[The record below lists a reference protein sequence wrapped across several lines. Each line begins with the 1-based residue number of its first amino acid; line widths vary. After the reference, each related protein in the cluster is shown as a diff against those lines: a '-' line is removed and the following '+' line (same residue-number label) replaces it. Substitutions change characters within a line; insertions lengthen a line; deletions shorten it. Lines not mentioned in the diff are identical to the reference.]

1 MMDELKYDYLPLE
14 LPNMLAERH
23 KNPEQKPVATYPK
36 VYPLIEAL
44 ALKKPQWKF
53 IAHRYHDAGDGKNLG
68 YAFRVC
74 EGREILGDI
83 VMSYGRRDDD
93 AFEIRNKR
101 IQDSRERGGSAKTKD
116 VKKAMKLVL
125 KSFGTKTISEQVEE
139 ALKQTVESTWRV
151 ASDRSGTFQSLFR
164 HMQEHLFTHI
174 MDNYNEL
181 APIAVQNGADA
192 TVVEKLLPAYE
203 EYQIT
208 KEIETCKASN
218 TGAVVLT
225 LGSEYAVTLWDHSAG
240 GMQTHMH
247 TTDTLPTHIKRGV
260 GLLKLVEVK
269 HFLKGV
275 GVRVADTTFFVI
287 SKAEDE

>member
-1 MMDELKYDYLPLE
+1 MVRREHMMDELKYDYLPLE
-14 LPNMLAERH
+14 LPNIVAERN
-23 KNPEQKPVATYPK
+23 KDKTPKPVATYSK

-53 IAHRYHDAGDGKNLG
+53 IAHRYHKGDGKDFG

-116 VKKAMKLVL
+116 MKKAMKLVL
-125 KSFGTKTISEQVEE
+125 KSFGAKTLTEQVGE
-139 ALKQTVESTWRV
+139 ATKETLDVVWRV
-151 ASDRSGTFQSLFR
+151 TSDRTSQFR
-164 HMQEHLFTHI
+164 AIYGHMEKYLSTHI
-174 MDNYNEL
+174 MDNHEAYVSIALQNRADPKVLEL
-181 APIAVQNGADA
+181 LGQ
-192 TVVEKLLPAYE
+192 AYE

-208 KEIETCKASN
+208 KEIEECRANN

-225 LGSEYAVTLWDHSAG
+225 LGSDYAVTYTDPNTLAQ
-240 GMQTHMH
+240 QTLVH
-247 TTDTLPTHIKRGV
+247 TTDTLPIHIKRSV
-260 GLLKLVEVK
+260 GLL
-269 HFLKGV
+269 
-275 GVRVADTTFFVI
+275 
-287 SKAEDE
+287 

>member
-23 KNPEQKPVATYPK
+23 KNPEQKPVATYSK
-36 VYPLIEAL
+36 MYPLVEAL

-53 IAHRYHDAGDGKNLG
+53 IAHRYHARDGKDSG

-74 EGREILGDI
+74 EGREILGEI
-83 VMSYGRRDDD
+83 VMSYGWRDDD

-116 VKKAMKLVL
+116 VKKAIKLVL
-125 KSFGTKTISEQVEE
+125 KSFGTKTISEQVNE
-139 ALKQTVESTWRV
+139 ALQQTTDATRRV
-151 ASDRSGTFQSLFR
+151 ASDRSETFQSLFR

-174 MDNYNEL
+174 MDNYKEL
-181 APIAVQNGADA
+181 APIAIQNGADA

-208 KEIETCKASN
+208 KEIKTCKTSN
-218 TGAVVLT
+218 TGAAVLT

-240 GMQTHMH
+240 NMQTHMH
-247 TTDTLPTHIKRGV
+247 TTDTLPTHIKRSV

>member
-23 KNPEQKPVATYPK
+23 KNPEQKPVATYSK
-36 VYPLIEAL
+36 MYPLVEAL

-53 IAHRYHDAGDGKNLG
+53 IALRYHTGDGKDLG
-68 YAFRVC
+68 YWFRVC
-74 EGREILGDI
+74 EGREILGEI

-116 VKKAMKLVL
+116 MKKAMKLVL
-125 KSFGTKTISEQVEE
+125 KSFGTKTVAEQVNE
-139 ALKQTVESTWRV
+139 ALQQTAEATWRV
-151 ASDRSGTFQSLFR
+151 ASDRSKTFQSLFR

-174 MDNYNEL
+174 MDNYKEL
-181 APIAVQNGADA
+181 APVAIQNGADA
-192 TVVEKLLPAYE
+192 KVVEMLLPAYE

-208 KEIETCKASN
+208 KEIDICKASN

-247 TTDTLPTHIKRGV
+247 TTDTLPTHIKRSV
-260 GLLKLVEVK
+260 GLLKLVEAK

-275 GVRVADTTFFVI
+275 GVRVADTTFFII

>member
-1 MMDELKYDYLPLE
+1 MMDELKFDYPPLE

-23 KNPEQKPVATYPK
+23 KNIEQKPVATYSK

-53 IAHRYHDAGDGKNLG
+53 IAQRYHKGDGKDLA

-74 EGREILGDI
+74 EGREILGEI
-83 VMSYGRRDDD
+83 VMSYGRRDAD

-116 VKKAMKLVL
+116 MKKAIKLVL
-125 KSFGTKTISEQVEE
+125 KSFGTKTVAEQMNE
-139 ALKQTVESTWRV
+139 ALQQTADATWRV

-174 MDNYNEL
+174 MDNYKEL
-181 APIAVQNGADA
+181 APIAIQNGADDK
-192 TVVEKLLPAYE
+192 VVEKLLPAYE

-218 TGAVVLT
+218 MGAVVLT
-225 LGSEYAVTLWDHSAG
+225 LGSEYAVTLWDHGAG

-247 TTDTLPTHIKRGV
+247 TTDTLPTHIKRSV

>member
-1 MMDELKYDYLPLE
+1 MMDELKFDYLPLE
-14 LPNMLAERH
+14 LPNIVAERH
-23 KNPEQKPVATYPK
+23 KNPEQKPVATYSK

-53 IAHRYHDAGDGKNLG
+53 IAQRYHKGDGKDLA

-74 EGREILGDI
+74 EGREILGEV
-83 VMSYGRRDDD
+83 VMSYGWRDDD

-125 KSFGTKTISEQVEE
+125 KSFGAKTISEQVEE
-139 ALKQTVESTWRV
+139 ALQQTVDATWRV
-151 ASDRSGTFQSLFR
+151 ASDRSGTFQTMFR

-181 APIAVQNGADA
+181 APIAIQNGADA
-192 TVVEKLLPAYE
+192 TVVGKLLPAYE
-203 EYQIT
+203 EYRIT
-208 KEIETCKASN
+208 KEIETCKANN

-247 TTDTLPTHIKRGV
+247 TTDTLPIHIKRSV

-275 GVRVADTTFFVI
+275 GVKIADTTFFVI

>member
-23 KNPEQKPVATYPK
+23 KNPEHKPVATYSK
-36 VYPLIEAL
+36 VYPLIETL

-53 IAHRYHDAGDGKNLG
+53 IAHRYHRGDEKDLG

-74 EGREILGDI
+74 EGREILGEI
-83 VMSYGRRDDD
+83 VMSYGRRDED

-116 VKKAMKLVL
+116 VKKATKLVL
-125 KSFGTKTISEQVEE
+125 KSFGVKTITERVEE
-139 ALKQTVESTWRV
+139 ALALTTESTWRV
-151 ASDRSGTFQSLFR
+151 ASDRSSTFQSLFR

-174 MDNYNEL
+174 MDNYKEL
-181 APIAVQNGADA
+181 APIAIQNGADPK
-192 TVVEKLLPAYE
+192 TVGMLLPAYE
-203 EYQIT
+203 EYRIT
-208 KEIETCKASN
+208 KEIETCKAN
-218 TGAVVLT
+218 NMGAVVLT

-247 TTDTLPTHIKRGV
+247 TTDTLPTHIKRSV
-260 GLLKLVEVK
+260 GLLKLVEVR

-275 GVRVADTTFFVI
+275 GVKIADTTFFVI

>member
-23 KNPEQKPVATYPK
+23 KNPEHKPVSTYAK

-53 IAHRYHDAGDGKNLG
+53 IAHRYHGGDTKYWG

-74 EGREILGDI
+74 EGREVLGEI

-116 VKKAMKLVL
+116 VKKAIKLVL
-125 KSFGTKTISEQVEE
+125 KSFGAKTISEQVEE
-139 ALKQTVESTWRV
+139 ALQQTVDATWRV
-151 ASDRSGTFQSLFR
+151 ASDRSGTFQTMFR

-181 APIAVQNGADA
+181 APIAIQNGADA
-192 TVVEKLLPAYE
+192 TVVGKLLPAYE
-203 EYQIT
+203 EYRIT
-208 KEIETCKASN
+208 KEIETCKANN

-247 TTDTLPTHIKRGV
+247 TTDTLPIHIKRSV

-275 GVRVADTTFFVI
+275 GVKIADTTFFVI